1 MIEVA
6 TVGEELAFQRL
17 KRLTYGALPDSP
29 ALALIRDRKVKYPM
43 TLEPVIDE
51 RSPSRSR

>member
-6 TVGEELAFQRL
+6 TVGEELAFQ
-17 KRLTYGALPDSP
+17 RLTYGALPDSP

>member
-43 TLEPVIDE
+43 TLKPVIDE
-51 RSPSRSR
+51 RSPSRS